1 MRDEE
6 TSREKD
12 SPVSISIFIF
22 NFLNIF
28 EGKSTIK
35 GHYHRNSCHA
45 IKKGTDLKANSK
57 EENQSSIRISGSLR
71 SWR

>member
-6 TSREKD
+6 TSGEKY

-35 GHYHRNSCHA
+35 GHYHGNSCHA
-45 IKKGTDLKANSK
+45 IKKRYRLKS
-57 EENQSSIRISGSLR
+57 EF
-71 SWR
+71 

>member
-6 TSREKD
+6 TSGEKY

-35 GHYHRNSCHA
+35 RALSREFLPYYL
-45 IKKGTDLKANSK
+45 IKVQT
-57 EENQSSIRISGSLR
+57 
-71 SWR
+71 

>member
-1 MRDEE
+1 MIQAVRSQAGIPDKELRMRDEE

-22 NFLNIF
+22 YFLNIF

-35 GHYHRNSCHA
+35 GHYHRNSCHTV
-45 IKKGTDLKANSK
+45 KKRYRLKS
-57 EENQSSIRISGSLR
+57 EF
-71 SWR
+71 